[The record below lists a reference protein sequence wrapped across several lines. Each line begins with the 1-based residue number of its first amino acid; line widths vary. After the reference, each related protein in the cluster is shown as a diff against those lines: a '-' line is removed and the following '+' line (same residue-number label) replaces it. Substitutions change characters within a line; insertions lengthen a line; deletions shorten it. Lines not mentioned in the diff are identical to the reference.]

1 MSLFFAVV
9 RRVSDFFKQLHD
21 IYIWVDCVALI
32 CFLVLFYCGC
42 CWLWGRLLK
51 GGKKARKRKQL
62 KQRYISLEDSQR
74 AFLRQIIETGD
85 SHFYVATGSAD
96 ERLVKKLVKAGL
108 VEVPFCYAMVSG
120 ASTNPYELSDEV
132 WQLLEE
138 LGKEGA
144 L

>member
-1 MSLFFAVV
+1 LFF
-9 RRVSDFFKQLHD
+9 
-21 IYIWVDCVALI
+21 
-32 CFLVLFYCGC
+32 CGC

-51 GGKKARKRKQL
+51 GVKQARKRKQL
-62 KQRYISLEDSQR
+62 KQRYISLEDSQK

-85 SHFYVATGSAD
+85 SHFYVATDSTD

-108 VEVPFCYAMVSG
+108 VEVPPCYAMVSG

-138 LGKEGA
+138 LGKEGV